1 MTEYNTSNVKF
12 SNSQLNNLKSARKS
26 ATEFTLNLTSNLIG
40 SSDDKTN
47 FPHKILLTDTQVSK
61 IRKNFANSSSPN
73 IKFSKAQLSKMIQ
86 SRGFT
91 FSNFPAKIYGAGT
104 TINNEIKD
112 IMKVIKLLQNR

>member
-40 SSDDKTN
+40 SSDDETN

-91 FSNFPAKIYGAGT
+91 FSNSL
-104 TINNEIKD
+104 D
-112 IMKVIKLLQNR
+112 LLFLIFLLKFMEQEQQ